1 MPDLKVQH
9 ILTLAELLSKGARHN
24 FISITT
30 SSLGKSIH
38 RSQQAASK
46 HLLELERDGYIER
59 IRSGQKVSVRITTKG
74 HAKMAKISSILRS
87 SLESSPSY
95 LEFKGTIIAG
105 MGEGAYYMSMKGY
118 TKQFKAK
125 LGYIPFPGTL
135 NVKLKDKEFT
145 EARQNLDAH
154 EGIMING
161 FSDEK
166 RTYGWVKCYP
176 AKINNSIDGAMITLE
191 RTHYDDSVIELIS
204 HTNIKKAARLST
216 GSQISIRVP
225 INSKSPIPN

>member
-1 MPDLKVQH
+1 MSDFKVQH
-9 ILTLAELLSKGARHN
+9 ILTLAELLAKGARHN
-24 FISITT
+24 FVSITT

-74 HAKMAKISSILRS
+74 HAEMARVSSILRS

-95 LEFKGTIIAG
+95 LEFKGTIISG

-118 TKQFKAK
+118 TKQFKTK
-125 LGYIPFPGTL
+125 LGYVPFPGTL
-135 NVKLKDKEFT
+135 NIKLKNKEYT
-145 EARQNLDAH
+145 EAKRSLDAY

-161 FSDEK
+161 FSDGK

-176 AKINNSIDGAMITLE
+176 AKINNSIDSALITLE

-204 HTNIKKAARLST
+204 YTNIKKAAKLST
-216 GSQISIRVP
+216 GSQISVRIP
-225 INSKSPIPN
+225 ITSKLSKA

>member
-1 MPDLKVQH
+1 MLDLKVQH

-24 FISITT
+24 FVSVTT
-30 SSLGKSIH
+30 SSLGNSIH

-59 IRSGQKVSVRITTKG
+59 IRNGQKFSVRITPKG
-74 HAKMAKISSILRS
+74 HAEMVKVSTVLKS

-95 LEFKGTIIAG
+95 IEFMGNIISG

-118 TKQFKAK
+118 TKQFKSK

-135 NVKLKDKEFT
+135 NVKLKDKKFV
-145 EARQNLDAH
+145 EAKRELDAH
-154 EGIMING
+154 EGIKIDG
-161 FSDEK
+161 FSDGK

-176 AKINNSIDGAMITLE
+176 AKINNSVDGMIITLE
-191 RTHYDDSVIELIS
+191 RTHYDDSILELIS
-204 HTNIKKAARLST
+204 HTSIKKAAKLST

-225 INSKSPIPN
+225 ASSK

>member
-1 MPDLKVQH
+1 MSDLKVQH

-24 FISITT
+24 FVSVTT
-30 SSLGKSIH
+30 SSLGNSIH

-59 IRSGQKVSVRITTKG
+59 IRNGQKFSVRITPKG
-74 HAKMAKISSILRS
+74 HAEMVKVSTVLKS

-95 LEFKGTIIAG
+95 IEFMGNIISG

-118 TKQFKAK
+118 TKQFKSK

-135 NVKLKDKEFT
+135 NVKLKDKKFV
-145 EARQNLDAH
+145 EAKRELDAH
-154 EGIMING
+154 EGIKIDG
-161 FSDEK
+161 FSDGK

-176 AKINNSIDGAMITLE
+176 AKINNSVDGMIITLE
-191 RTHYDDSVIELIS
+191 RTHYDDSILELIS
-204 HTNIKKAARLST
+204 HTSIKKAAKLST
-216 GSQISIRVP
+216 DSQISIRVP
-225 INSKSPIPN
+225 VSSK

>member
-1 MPDLKVQH
+1 MSDLKVQH
-9 ILTLAELLSKGARHN
+9 ILTLAELLAKGARHN
-24 FISITT
+24 FVSITT
-30 SSLGKSIH
+30 SSLGKNIH

-74 HAKMAKISSILRS
+74 HAEMARISSILRS

-95 LEFKGTIIAG
+95 LEFKGTIISG

-118 TKQFKAK
+118 TKQFKTK

-135 NVKLKDKEFT
+135 NVKLKDKEYT
-145 EARQNLDAH
+145 EAKRSLDAYG
-154 EGIMING
+154 GIMING
-161 FSDEK
+161 FSDGK

-176 AKINNSIDGAMITLE
+176 AKINNSIDGALITLE

-204 HTNIKKAARLST
+204 YTNIKKAAKLST
-216 GSQISIRVP
+216 GSQISVRIP
-225 INSKSPIPN
+225 ITSKLSKA

>member
-1 MPDLKVQH
+1 MSDLKVQH

-24 FISITT
+24 FVSVTT
-30 SSLGKSIH
+30 SSLGNSIH

-59 IRSGQKVSVRITTKG
+59 IRNGQKFSVRITPKG
-74 HAKMAKISSILRS
+74 HAEMVKVSTVLKS

-95 LEFKGTIIAG
+95 IEFMGNIISG

-118 TKQFKAK
+118 TKQFKSK

-135 NVKLKDKEFT
+135 NVKLKDKKFV
-145 EARQNLDAH
+145 EAKRELDAH
-154 EGIMING
+154 EGIKIDG
-161 FSDEK
+161 FSDGK

-176 AKINNSIDGAMITLE
+176 AKINNSVDGMIITLE
-191 RTHYDDSVIELIS
+191 RTHYDDSILELIS
-204 HTNIKKAARLST
+204 HTGIKKAAKLST

-225 INSKSPIPN
+225 VPSK

>member
-1 MPDLKVQH
+1 MSDLKVQH

-24 FISITT
+24 FVSVTT
-30 SSLGKSIH
+30 SSLGNSIH

-59 IRSGQKVSVRITTKG
+59 IRNGQKFSVRITPKG
-74 HAKMAKISSILRS
+74 HAEMVKVSTVLKS

-95 LEFKGTIIAG
+95 IEFMGNIISG

-118 TKQFKAK
+118 TKQFKSK

-135 NVKLKDKEFT
+135 NVKLKDKKFV
-145 EARQNLDAH
+145 EAKRELDAH
-154 EGIMING
+154 EGIKIDG
-161 FSDEK
+161 FSDGK

-176 AKINNSIDGAMITLE
+176 AKINNSVDGMIITLE
-191 RTHYDDSVIELIS
+191 RTHYDDSILELIS
-204 HTNIKKAARLST
+204 HTSIKKAAKLST

-225 INSKSPIPN
+225 VPSK

>member
-1 MPDLKVQH
+1 MSDLKVQH
-9 ILTLAELLSKGARHN
+9 ILTLAELLAKGARHN
-24 FISITT
+24 FVSITT
-30 SSLGKSIH
+30 SSLGKNIH

-74 HAKMAKISSILRS
+74 HAEMARISSILRS

-95 LEFKGTIIAG
+95 LEFKGTIISG

-118 TKQFKAK
+118 TKQFKTK
-125 LGYIPFPGTL
+125 IGYIPFPGTL
-135 NVKLKDKEFT
+135 NVKLKDKEYT
-145 EARQNLDAH
+145 EAKRSLDAYG
-154 EGIMING
+154 GIMING
-161 FSDEK
+161 FSDGK

-176 AKINNSIDGAMITLE
+176 AKINNSIDSALITLE

-204 HTNIKKAARLST
+204 YTNIKKAAKLST
-216 GSQISIRVP
+216 GSQISVRIP
-225 INSKSPIPN
+225 ITSKLSKA